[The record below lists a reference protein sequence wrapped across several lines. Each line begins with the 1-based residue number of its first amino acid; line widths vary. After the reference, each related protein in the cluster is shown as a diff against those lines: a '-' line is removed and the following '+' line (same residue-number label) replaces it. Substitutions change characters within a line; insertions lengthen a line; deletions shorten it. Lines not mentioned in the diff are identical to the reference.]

1 MGYSAMVHH
10 WHGFDWTSRHRLNSQ
25 QQSFSLS
32 CTIAHSLPQY
42 HIGTWTT
49 KSLEYKVPTTTSCQP
64 RSPTD
69 LQEREICMACERERE
84 RSTFLIENNKKY
96 DVDEQYLARWGEILF
111 IANFCWPRCWGW
123 CAGVLVRG

>member
-1 MGYSAMVHH
+1 MNIGCLIETLLVHMGYSAMVHH
-10 WHGFDWTSRHRLNSQ
+10 RHGFDWTSRCRLSSW
-25 QQSFSLS
+25 QQSLSLTQS
-32 CTIAHSLPQY
+32 LIASH
-42 HIGTWTT
+42 HIRSG
-49 KSLEYKVPTTTSCQP
+49 LERPNHLNTRYPTTTSCQP

-111 IANFCWPRCWGW
+111 IANFC
-123 CAGVLVRG
+123 